1 MSRILVVEDDR
12 AILKGVTDVLK
23 KEGFD
28 LLSASDGREG
38 LQRALREDVDLA
50 ILDVRL
56 PEMDGFEVCRRIRE
70 DRLQF
75 PILMLTAKSQEADK
89 VLGLGLGADD
99 YMTKPFG
106 VGELVARVK
115 ALLRRSRAPAGGS
128 EPKAFAFGQVEV
140 DFDAHR
146 VTRAG
151 REVPLTAREFAVLRY
166 LIRHCDTV
174 VTRDDLLKH
183 VWNYEELPVTR
194 TVDVHVA
201 ELRKKLEKRPSKPRH
216 ILSVRSVGYRFES

>member
-1 MSRILVVEDDR
+1 MSRILIVEDDK
-12 AILKGVTDVLK
+12 AILRGVTDVLK
-23 KEGFD
+23 KEGFEV
-28 LLSASDGREG
+28 LGAPDGRKG
-38 LQRALREDVDLA
+38 LEQALRENVDLA

-56 PEMDGFEVCRRIRE
+56 PEVDGFEVCRRIRE

-75 PILMLTAKSQEADK
+75 PILILTAKTQEADK

-115 ALLRRSRAPAGGS
+115 ALLRRSQVRS
-128 EPKAFAFGQVEV
+128 EPGDPRSFAFGGVEV
-140 DFDAHR
+140 DFEARR
-146 VTRAG
+146 VTRSG
-151 REVPLTAREFAVLRY
+151 REVTLTAREFDMLRY
-166 LIRHCDTV
+166 LIRRRQTV

-183 VWNYEELPVTR
+183 VWHYEELPVTR

-201 ELRKKLEKRPSKPRH
+201 ELRKKLEKHPAKPRH
-216 ILSVRSVGYRFES
+216 ILSVRSVGYRFEP

>member
-1 MSRILVVEDDR
+1 MSRILVVEDDK
-12 AILKGVTDVLK
+12 AILRGVTDVLK
-23 KEGFD
+23 KEGFEV
-28 LLSASDGREG
+28 LGAPDGRKG
-38 LQRALREDVDLA
+38 LDQALRDDVDLA

-70 DRLQF
+70 DKLQF

-106 VGELVARVK
+106 IGELVARVK
-115 ALLRRSRAPAGGS
+115 ALLRRSQVRA
-128 EPKAFAFGQVEV
+128 EPGDPRSFAFGGVEV
-140 DFDAHR
+140 DFEARR
-146 VTRAG
+146 VTRSG
-151 REVPLTAREFAVLRY
+151 REVTLTAREFDMLRY
-166 LIRHCDTV
+166 LIRRRQTV

-183 VWNYEELPVTR
+183 VWHYEELPVTR

-201 ELRKKLEKRPSKPRH
+201 ELRKKLEKRPAKPRH
-216 ILSVRSVGYRFES
+216 ILSVRTVGYRFEP

>member
-1 MSRILVVEDDR
+1 MSRILVVEDDK
-12 AILKGVTDVLK
+12 AILRGVTDVLK
-23 KEGFD
+23 KEGFEV
-28 LLSASDGREG
+28 LGAPDGRKG
-38 LQRALREDVDLA
+38 LDQALRDDIDLA

-106 VGELVARVK
+106 IGELVARVK
-115 ALLRRSRAPAGGS
+115 ALLRRSQVRS
-128 EPKAFAFGQVEV
+128 EPGDPRSFTFGTVDV
-140 DFDAHR
+140 DFEARR
-146 VTRAG
+146 VTRSG
-151 REVPLTAREFAVLRY
+151 REVTLTAREFDMLRY
-166 LIRHCDTV
+166 LIRRRQTV
-174 VTRDDLLKH
+174 VTRDDLLKQ
-183 VWNYEELPVTR
+183 VWHYEELPVTR

-201 ELRKKLEKRPSKPRH
+201 ELRKKLEKRPAKPRH
-216 ILSVRSVGYRFES
+216 ILSVRSVGYRFEP

>member
-1 MSRILVVEDDR
+1 MSRILVVEDDK
-12 AILKGVTDVLK
+12 AILRGVTDVLK
-23 KEGFD
+23 KEGFEV
-28 LLSASDGREG
+28 LGAPDGRKG
-38 LQRALREDVDLA
+38 LDQALRDDVDLA

-106 VGELVARVK
+106 IGELVARVK
-115 ALLRRSRAPAGGS
+115 ALLRRSQARS
-128 EPKAFAFGQVEV
+128 EPGDPRSFAFGGVEV
-140 DFDAHR
+140 DFEARR

-151 REVPLTAREFAVLRY
+151 REVTLTAREFDTLRY
-166 LIRHCDTV
+166 LIRRRQTV
-174 VTRDDLLKH
+174 VTRDELLKH
-183 VWNYEELPVTR
+183 VWHYEELPVTR
-194 TVDVHVA
+194 TVDVHVS
-201 ELRKKLEKRPSKPRH
+201 ELRKKLEKHPSKPRH
-216 ILSVRSVGYRFES
+216 LLSVRSVGYRFEP